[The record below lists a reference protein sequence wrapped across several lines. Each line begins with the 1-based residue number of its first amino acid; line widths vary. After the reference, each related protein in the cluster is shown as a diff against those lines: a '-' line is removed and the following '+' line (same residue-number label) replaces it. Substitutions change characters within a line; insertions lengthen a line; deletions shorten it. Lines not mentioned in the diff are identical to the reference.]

1 MLTVKQIFELGLK
14 NAILADPRG
23 PEGIKKYLARVK
35 KEYENMRPNDKEY
48 FDLDKLSNPY
58 SDSRV
63 HLDDGKTKVKRI
75 LAGIDVDSSEILL
88 ASQLNERGKK
98 IDLVM
103 THHPVGKTYAK
114 LHETMDMLI
123 EIFVQAGMSVH
134 IAEKLMEERIKEV
147 GRGVHPI
154 NHYQAIDVARILG
167 INLMNTHTITD
178 NLVKVYLENFLKKKQ
193 PRTLQ
198 DLMDALLEI
207 PEYETAKHMGFGPK
221 IFAGSPN
228 HRVGKW
234 LVSMT
239 GGTTPSNKVYKE
251 LSLAGVST
259 VIDMHMK
266 EDCIDKANENNMN
279 VVIAGHISSDS
290 LGMNLF
296 LDELEKKG
304 IEIIPCGG
312 LIRVS
317 RVKKG
322 KK

>member
-1 MLTVKQIFELGLK
+1 MLTVKQVFELGLK
-14 NAILADPRG
+14 DAILTDPRG
-23 PEGIKKYLARVK
+23 PGEVKKYLVRAK
-35 KEYENMRPNDKEY
+35 KEYENMRPSDREY
-48 FDLDKLSNPY
+48 FDLEKLSNPY
-58 SDSRV
+58 SDSGI

-75 LAGIDVDSSEILL
+75 LTGIDIGSSEILL

-98 IDLVM
+98 IDLVVA
-103 THHPVGKTYAK
+103 HHPIGKTFAK
-114 LHETMDMLI
+114 LHETMGMIVD
-123 EIFVQAGMSVH
+123 IFVQAGIPVH
-134 IAEKLMEERIKEV
+134 VAEKLMEERIKEI

-154 NHYQAIDVARILG
+154 NHYQVIDVARHLG
-167 INLMNTHTITD
+167 INLINTHTFTD
-178 NLVKVYLENFLKKKQ
+178 NLVSAYLQDFLKKKE
-193 PRTLQ
+193 PRTLA

-207 PEYETAKHMGFGPK
+207 PEYRAAKHMGFGPK

-228 HRVGKW
+228 HRVGRM

-239 GGTTPSNKVYKE
+239 GGTTPSNKVYEE
-251 LSLAGVST
+251 LSAAGIST
-259 VIDMHMK
+259 VVDMHIK
-266 EDCIDKANENNMN
+266 EDCVDKANENRMN

-290 LGMNLF
+290 LGMNLY

-304 IEIIPCGG
+304 IDIVPCGG